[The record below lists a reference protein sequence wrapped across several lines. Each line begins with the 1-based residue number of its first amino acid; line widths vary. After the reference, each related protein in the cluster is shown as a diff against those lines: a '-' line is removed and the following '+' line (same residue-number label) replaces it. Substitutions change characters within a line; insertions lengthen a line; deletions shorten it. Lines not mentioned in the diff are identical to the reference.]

1 MSIKTEIDRIKQSK
15 ADIISA
21 LTNKGVTVPS
31 DASIDDLSALVDAI
45 STSED
50 LSSELTTQ
58 NNLIT
63 TQETTIDNIISAL
76 QGKASGG
83 SGGVTLVSTPYTGEE
98 TQLILNHGAL
108 PLASDVVYKAIVQN
122 SSGEKII
129 EETLSFQYL
138 GRPDDMY
145 DHYAADNGGNISIEV
160 IGNLSDGG
168 ANTGTEIFFD
178 GFLITVDSTEATSVA
193 ICKL

>member
-1 MSIKTEIDRIKQSK
+1 MAKVFVSDTH
-15 ADIISA
+15 
-21 LTNKGVTVPS
+21 LTNIANAVREKNGKTTKYKPSEIPNAIKAIEVT
-31 DASIDDLSALVDAI
+31 
-45 STSED
+45 ED

-58 NNLIT
+58 NNLLT
-63 TQETTIDNIISAL
+63 TQTSKLSSVVTAL

-83 SGGVTLVSTPYTGEE
+83 SGGVTMVSTPYTGEE

-108 PLASDVVYKAIVQN
+108 PLASDVVYKILVGN
-122 SSGEKII
+122 SSGENII

-145 DHYAADNGGNISIEV
+145 DHYAADNGGNIWIEV

-178 GFLITVDSTEATSVA
+178 GFLITVDSTEATSVT